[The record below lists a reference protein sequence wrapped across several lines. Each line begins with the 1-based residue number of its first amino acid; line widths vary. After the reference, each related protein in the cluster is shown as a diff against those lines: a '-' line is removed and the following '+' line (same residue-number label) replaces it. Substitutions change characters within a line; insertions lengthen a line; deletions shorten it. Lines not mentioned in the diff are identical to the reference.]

1 MELIDRDIVTTLKRA
16 WKNMGLLEKFRVLN
30 ALLWEDDDEDAED
43 IESLLEDS
51 DMLTKV
57 LEEAG
62 MLPQRLVL
70 S

>member
-1 MELIDRDIVTTLKRA
+1 M
-16 WKNMGLLEKFRVLN
+16 LN

-57 LEEAG
+57 LEEAR